1 MKKIDFKYIVIII
14 LTGIVLI
21 LGIINSNI
29 KKDNLNFFERFT
41 KDTSH
46 IVSNIVLAPVKW
58 IKKGVEKHNEKEN
71 IYKKYKE
78 LVEKYESIE
87 FNEARM
93 DELEKTNKAL
103 KDVLNIKKDLQGYSY
118 LNSTVLSRN
127 VGYFYDTITIDKGT
141 HSGVKSDMAV
151 ITNKGLIGKVI
162 KTSML
167 TSTVKLLSSEN
178 LDMKISV
185 KIKVGDN
192 YLYGLLTSYD
202 MDKKCYI
209 VEGIS
214 NDIEIPLDSVVTTT
228 GMSEVFP
235 SGILIGK
242 VKEIGADNFDLA
254 KIIYVGT
261 EVNYDD
267 LEYVTILKRDTE

>member
-46 IVSNIVLAPVKW
+46 IVSNIVLAPVRW

-78 LVEKYESIE
+78 LVDKYESIE

-103 KDVLNIKKDLQGYSY
+103 KDVLSIKKDLQGYSY

-127 VGYFYDTITIDKGT
+127 VGYFYDTITIDKGS
-141 HSGVKSDMAV
+141 HSGVDNDMAV